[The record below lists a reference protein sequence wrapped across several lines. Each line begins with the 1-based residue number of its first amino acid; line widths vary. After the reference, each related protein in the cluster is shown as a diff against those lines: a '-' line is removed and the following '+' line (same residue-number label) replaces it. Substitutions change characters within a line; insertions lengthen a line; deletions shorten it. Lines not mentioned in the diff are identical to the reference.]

1 MDHMSQNIGP
11 LNIVETANKDNAD
24 SDDDADDNNYDDIV
38 SNVGI
43 TALLHCF
50 NWSLH
55 RPPPVLLPA
64 LSLLHL
70 FA

>member
-1 MDHMSQNIGP
+1 MPQNIGP
-11 LNIVETANKDNAD
+11 LNIVETVNDDDADAD
-24 SDDDADDNNYDDIV
+24 SDDDTDDNNYDDIV